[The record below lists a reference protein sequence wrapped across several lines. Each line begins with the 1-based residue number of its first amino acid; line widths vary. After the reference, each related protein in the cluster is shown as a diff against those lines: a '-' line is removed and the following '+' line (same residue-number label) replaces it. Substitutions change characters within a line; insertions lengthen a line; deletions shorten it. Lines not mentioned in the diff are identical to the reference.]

1 MGGGVFGWLA
11 APKYVVGRKSV
22 RKRDGEKHLMLLLG
36 ARLGAFRMYGTDC
49 VDRKLL
55 LSTFTCPIHVPGT
68 ACALGRRLLL
78 IYLPTLNPTVHFWV
92 AFRNA
97 EHRRVYLPGV
107 DLPKSDPSPASEV
120 LSRCWSW
127 RPMYAIVGSEGR
139 FNLFRHLSNEDELI
153 VSRAPSERGA
163 GVLCFHYGVAY

>member
-1 MGGGVFGWLA
+1 M
-11 APKYVVGRKSV
+11 
-22 RKRDGEKHLMLLLG
+22 RKRDGEKHLMLLLLG

-68 ACALGRRLLL
+68 GCAL
-78 IYLPTLNPTVHFWV
+78 NPIVLFWV

-107 DLPKSDPSPASEV
+107 DSPKSDPSPASEV

-127 RPMYAIVGSEGR
+127 RPMYAIVGSER
-139 FNLFRHLSNEDELI
+139 RSNLFRHLSTEDELI
-153 VSRAPSERGA
+153 VSRALSERGA